1 MDLPGVQAPTPKI
14 SSLTRVPEEVFETD
28 NLQSL
33 TTTSSIERLLRASQ
47 SLFASLALSVD
58 DSSFHGTLH
67 TTGLTPVGQVL
78 RRSLVQLRNLVLQS
92 GDLSPNIGLRSAE
105 RAGTLGVDG
114 YETGF
119 GIRAGVLEDEG
130 VYGVDRAALQA
141 DVAAAGEDV
150 AGVGA
155 VGVGLQGV
163 LQGVAVHVWG
173 GGGRRHGVGSFFR
186 VVLRYVSIVWLR
198 FYHG

>member
-1 MDLPGVQAPTPKI
+1 MDLPGVQAPTPKV
-14 SSLTRVPEEVFETD
+14 SSLTRVPEEVFEAD
-28 NLQSL
+28 DFQSL

-47 SLFASLALSVD
+47 SLSTSLALSVD
-58 DSSFHGTLH
+58 DSTFHGTLH
-67 TTGLTPVGQVL
+67 PTALTPVGQVF
-78 RRSLVQLRNLVLQS
+78 RRSFVELRDLVFQS
-92 GDLSPNIGLRSAE
+92 GDLGPDIGLRSAE

-119 GIRAGVLEDEG
+119 GVRAGVLEAEG

-141 DVAAAGEDV
+141 DVATAGEDV

-155 VGVGLQGV
+155 VGVGLQCV

-173 GGGRRHGVGSFFR
+173 GVGRRQGVGSFSCWVMR
-186 VVLRYVSIVWLR
+186 
-198 FYHG
+198 